1 MLGVLTKTPTS
12 NMAIIDVLKYDGPNN
27 VLVWKWRSG
36 SNASREEELRLGT
49 QLVVNQSQEACFIK
63 GGQLLD
69 VFGPGTHT
77 LSTKNL
83 PILSSIIG
91 LAFGG
96 DSPFKAEVYF
106 INKSVSMDAKFGI
119 IPFNMLEP
127 NFKVPIPVT
136 SRGSFA
142 LSVSDSRTFLNR
154 VVGTVA
160 DFETKTL
167 SQYFRGVIV
176 ENVKSAITK
185 IAREHKLSPLE
196 FESIVSEV
204 AVAVRGL
211 MANTISDYGLEL
223 KLFNIEAIPVIDEDQ
238 RVKDLV
244 TQYQKLMS
252 EDAAERMR
260 LKRRAENLE
269 VYRVE
274 RSFDTAEKVGENI
287 GGGLGGDGGN
297 LIGTMVSMGMVNP
310 LATCPQYLWLTLEET
325 LGQPGFEGSK
335 WVCSTPV
342 RSRDHD
348 PHYIGQMGHGHQ
360 GDLWKGLRMNELAV
374 VSTDHCPFC
383 FKDQKELGLGDFSK

>member
-1 MLGVLTKTPTS
+1 
-12 NMAIIDVLKYDGPNN
+12 MAIIDVLKYDGPNN
-27 VLVWKWRSG
+27 ALVWKWRSD
-36 SNASREEELRLGT
+36 SNLSREDELRYGT

-77 LSTKNL
+77 LSSKNL

-91 LAFGG
+91 FAFGG

-106 INKSVSMDAKFGI
+106 INKSVSMDTKFGL

-142 LSVSDSRTFLNR
+142 LSVFDSKSFLNKI
-154 VVGTVA
+154 VGTVT
-160 DFETKTL
+160 DFETRTI

-176 ENVKSAITK
+176 ENVKNAITK
-185 IAREHKLSPLE
+185 IAKEQKLSPLE
-196 FESIVSEV
+196 LESIVYEV
-204 AVAVRGL
+204 GNAVRSL
-211 MANTISDYGLEL
+211 MGNTIKDYGLEL
-223 KLFNIEAIPVIDEDQ
+223 KLFSIEAISIVDDDQ
-238 RVKDLV
+238 RVKDIV
-244 TQYQKLMS
+244 AQYQKLMS

-269 VYRVE
+269 VYKIE
-274 RSFDTAEKVGENI
+274 RSFDTAETAAENM

-310 LATCPQYLWLTLEET
+310 LAN
-325 LGQPGFEGSK
+325 
-335 WVCSTPV
+335 
-342 RSRDHD
+342 
-348 PHYIGQMGHGHQ
+348 QMGNIMQ
-360 GDLWKGLRMNELAV
+360 NSLPNSQNATVTSNNDKVFEDLKKLGELKTIGVLTEEEFNE
-374 VSTDHCPFC
+374 
-383 FKDQKELGLGDFSK
+383 KKKELLTKIK